1 MVHATPLPTGRILPE
16 GSGLFGVGRSMVVIR
31 PSFLGSTK
39 TITSLKVPS
48 TSLRPGEG
56 PPPMIT
62 PEGQT

>member
-1 MVHATPLPTGRILPE
+1 
-16 GSGLFGVGRSMVVIR
+16 MVVIR